1 MAANFLAPFS
11 IVVLAVLLSQKLAYT
26 PNIAT
31 GINGYGLN
39 SVLASTEPF
48 LTDLEAFYSYD
59 RFTKESSTSTSS
71 RVFKR
76 LLLSLLLL
84 AGDIQL
90 NPEPNWKFPCGS
102 CNKPVKKNQKGFQC
116 DHCNLWYHT
125 KCCAVGD
132 DSYYLLANS
141 SCTWLCVSCGLPSF
155 SNSLFETSLDL
166 HNSSISVTDKD
177 KAESLNSYF
186 HSVFAQE
193 QLLTRNIGTSSFSSI
208 PDLKISADGV
218 YKQLSQLNPKKTS
231 PIQFVPIY
239 VCLQMTVSYTKK

>member
-1 MAANFLAPFS
+1 MAANFLSPFS

-31 GINGYGLN
+31 GINGFGLN

-48 LTDLEAFYSYD
+48 ITGLEAFYSYD

-132 DSYYLLANS
+132 DS
-141 SCTWLCVSCGLPSF
+141 
-155 SNSLFETSLDL
+155 
-166 HNSSISVTDKD
+166 
-177 KAESLNSYF
+177 
-186 HSVFAQE
+186 
-193 QLLTRNIGTSSFSSI
+193 LLTHLVLGYVYLVDYLVLLIHY
-208 PDLKISADGV
+208 LKHLWICITHFHRWNNCNKS
-218 YKQLSQLNPKKTS
+218 YQKHL
-231 PIQFVPIY
+231 PIY
-239 VCLQMTVSYTKK
+239 LKNAVNLVQTQQKQDRRIKSLV